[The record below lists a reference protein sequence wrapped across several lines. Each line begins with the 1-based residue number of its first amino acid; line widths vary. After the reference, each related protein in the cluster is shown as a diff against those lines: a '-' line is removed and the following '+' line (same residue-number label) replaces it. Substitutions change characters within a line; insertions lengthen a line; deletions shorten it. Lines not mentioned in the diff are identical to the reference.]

1 MVRLAS
7 LALAAGLGGGAAPG
21 PTVDAVAPVAAA
33 RGADIV
39 LTGAGFCGA
48 GAITAARTCVDLPSG
63 AVDVGLRASIVRA
76 PVRSWGAETIVVT
89 VPTQAALGATA
100 IYVTVDGR
108 SSNAVD
114 FEVLP

>member
-7 LALAAGLGGGAAPG
+7 LALAAGLGCDATPG
-21 PTVDAVAPVAAA
+21 PTIDAVAPVAAA
-33 RGADIV
+33 RGADVV
-39 LTGAGFCGA
+39 LSGAGFCGA
-48 GAITAARTCVDLPSG
+48 GAVDAAGACVELPSG
-63 AVDVGLRASIVRA
+63 AVDVGLRAPIVRA
-76 PVRSWGAETIVVT
+76 PIVAWGAETIVAT
-89 VPTQAALGATA
+89 VPTQAALGATV

>member
-7 LALAAGLGGGAAPG
+7 LALAAGLGCDAVPG

-33 RGADIV
+33 RGADVV
-39 LTGAGFCGA
+39 LSGAGFCGA
-48 GAITAARTCVDLPSG
+48 GAVNAGACVELPSG
-63 AVDVGLRASIVRA
+63 AVDVGLRAPIVRA
-76 PVRSWGAETIVVT
+76 PIVAWGAEAIVVT

>member
-7 LALAAGLGGGAAPG
+7 LALAAGLGCDAAPG

-33 RGADIV
+33 RGADVV

-63 AVDVGLRASIVRA
+63 AVDVGLRAPIVRA